1 MCTKI
6 SAISDCNTCSQPLL
20 LEKPGEVNG
29 FCCQR
34 CGLSVWLGFS
44 NHQPMRE
51 LPTVITT
58 THMHISYKLTVEP
71 WLYRAFTRTQ
81 VRRFYLTHLLSR
93 RQKWLIVLN
102 EKEVLLCVEMS
113 IIKKSDEELIS
124 LYRILAVGF
133 TIGLLLIF
141 DLSQ

>member
-1 MCTKI
+1 
-6 SAISDCNTCSQPLL
+6 
-20 LEKPGEVNG
+20 
-29 FCCQR
+29 
-34 CGLSVWLGFS
+34 
-44 NHQPMRE
+44 MRE